1 MTNENIKKHL
11 QTIIDTDVDNSIE
24 KAVAEE
30 ILNHNWENIQD
41 FFTGLF
47 NHGCVSGWVSS
58 LVYYTDTRSFY
69 DTHYHQIEEL
79 RQDYEDSTGTPFQ
92 IKHDLKN
99 DFAWFAFEETAYK
112 ICQELELDY

>member
-24 KAVAEE
+24 KVVAQEALTE
-30 ILNHNWENIQD
+30 YPNNLKD
-41 FFTGLF
+41 FFSDLSKY
-47 NHGCVSGWVSS
+47 GCQSGMINFLIYFS
-58 LVYYTDTRSFY
+58 DTRKFY
-69 DTHYHQIEEL
+69 DEHYLQIEEL
-79 RQDYEDSTGTPFQ
+79 RQEYEDSIGTSFP

-112 ICQELELDY
+112 ISNELELDN